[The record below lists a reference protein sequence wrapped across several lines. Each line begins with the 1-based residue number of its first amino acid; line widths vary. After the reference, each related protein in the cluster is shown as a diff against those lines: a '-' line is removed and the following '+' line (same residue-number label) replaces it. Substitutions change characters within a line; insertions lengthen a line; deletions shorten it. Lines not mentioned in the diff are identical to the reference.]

1 MTEPKQRRLST
12 RPPYSALPV
21 LISREQI
28 RDRVNEIAA
37 AITKDSAGEP
47 LLLLGVL
54 KGSVIFLADLAR
66 AFPVECSFDFLAAS
80 SYGRSIHS
88 SGSVHLK
95 KDTDA
100 EIAGKHVVLVED
112 ILDTGITLNY
122 LCKHLR
128 LRNPAT
134 LRIATLLDK
143 PTRRREPIQA
153 DYVGFTIPD
162 HFVVGYGMDVAER
175 FRNLPD
181 ICIYTPEPTS

>member
-1 MTEPKQRRLST
+1 VT
-12 RPPYSALPV
+12 PPTSLPV
-21 LISREQI
+21 LLSRDQI
-28 RDRVNEIAA
+28 RDRVQELAA
-37 AITKDSAGEP
+37 AIAKDAADDP

-66 AFPVECSFDFLAAS
+66 ALPVECSFDFLAAA

-100 EIAGKHVVLVED
+100 EIAGQHVILVED

-122 LCKHLR
+122 LCRHLS
-128 LRNPAT
+128 LRHPRT

-143 PTRRREPIQA
+143 PSRRREAITA

-162 HFVVGYGMDVAER
+162 HFVVGYGMDYAER

>member
-1 MTEPKQRRLST
+1 MSEPN
-12 RPPYSALPV
+12 PISAASLKV
-21 LISREQI
+21 LLSREQI
-28 RDRVNEIAA
+28 QQRVTEMAVEIAN
-37 AITKDSAGEP
+37 DFAGES

-66 AFPVECSFDFLAAS
+66 ALPLECSFDFLAAS

-100 EIAGKHVVLVED
+100 EIHDKHVILVED

-122 LCKHLR
+122 LSKHLR
-128 LRNPAT
+128 LRNPRT
-134 LRIATLLDK
+134 LRIAALLDK
-143 PTRRREPIQA
+143 PSRRREAITA
-153 DYVGFTIPD
+153 DYVGFTIAD
-162 HFVVGYGMDVAER
+162 QFVVGYGLDYAER

-181 ICIYTPEPTS
+181 ICIFEPEPDSST

>member
-1 MTEPKQRRLST
+1 MPPTYPPPSSILPILLS
-12 RPPYSALPV
+12 RD
-21 LISREQI
+21 QI
-28 RDRVNEIAA
+28 RDRVQEMAA
-37 AITKDSAGEP
+37 AIAKDAAGDP

-66 AFPVECSFDFLAAS
+66 ALPVDCSFDFLAAS

-100 EIAGKHVVLVED
+100 EIAGRNVVLVED
-112 ILDTGITLNY
+112 ILDTGITLTY

-128 LRNPAT
+128 LRNPRS
-134 LRIATLLDK
+134 LRIATLLNK
-143 PTRRREPIQA
+143 PSRRREPIEA

>member
-1 MTEPKQRRLST
+1 MT
-12 RPPYSALPV
+12 PPTSLPV
-21 LISREQI
+21 LLSRDQI
-28 RDRVNEIAA
+28 RDRVQELAA
-37 AITKDSAGEP
+37 AIAKDAADDP

-66 AFPVECSFDFLAAS
+66 ALPVECSFDFLAAA

-100 EIAGKHVVLVED
+100 EIAGQHVILVED

-122 LCKHLR
+122 LCRHLS
-128 LRNPAT
+128 LRHPRT

-143 PTRRREPIQA
+143 PSRRREPIEA

-162 HFVVGYGMDVAER
+162 HFVVGYGMDYAER

-181 ICIYTPEPTS
+181 LCIYTPEPTS

>member
-1 MTEPKQRRLST
+1 VTSPANSQTSG
-12 RPPYSALPV
+12 ALPI
-21 LISREQI
+21 LLSRGQI
-28 RDRVNEIAA
+28 RDRVQEMATAIA
-37 AITKDSAGEP
+37 KDAAGEP

-66 AFPVECSFDFLAAS
+66 ALPVECSFDFLAAS

-100 EIAGKHVVLVED
+100 EISGRHVILVED

-122 LCKHLR
+122 LRKHLQ
-128 LRNPAT
+128 LRAPRT

-143 PTRRREPIQA
+143 PSRRREPIQA

-162 HFVVGYGMDVAER
+162 HFVVGYGLDYAER

>member
-1 MTEPKQRRLST
+1 MLPSN
-12 RPPYSALPV
+12 PPQSASLPV
-21 LISREQI
+21 LLSREQI
-28 RDRVNEIAA
+28 QKRVAELAAQIA
-37 AITKDSAGEP
+37 KDYAGDS
-47 LLLLGVL
+47 LLLLGIL

-66 AFPVECSFDFLAAS
+66 AIPIECSFDFLAAS

-100 EIAGKHVVLVED
+100 DIADRHVVVVED
-112 ILDTGITLNY
+112 VLDTGITLNY
-122 LCKHLR
+122 ICRHLQ
-128 LRNPAT
+128 LRHPRS

-143 PTRRREPIQA
+143 PSRRREPIRA

-162 HFVVGYGMDVAER
+162 KFVVGYGLDYAER

-181 ICIYTPEPTS
+181 ICVLDPVPSSSI

>member
-1 MTEPKQRRLST
+1 MTELKPLT
-12 RPPYSALPV
+12 PTFPLPV
-21 LISREQI
+21 LLSRDQI
-28 RDRVNEIAA
+28 HNRVQELAA
-37 AITKDSAGEP
+37 AITKDAAGEP

-54 KGSVIFLADLAR
+54 KGSIIFLADLAR
-66 AFPVECSFDFLAAS
+66 ALPVECSFDFLAAA

-100 EIAGKHVVLVED
+100 EIADKHVILVED

-122 LCKHLR
+122 LCKHLH
-128 LRNPAT
+128 LRHPRT
-134 LRIATLLDK
+134 LRVATLLDK
-143 PTRRREPIQA
+143 PSRRREPIAA

-162 HFVVGYGMDVAER
+162 HFVVGYGMDYAER